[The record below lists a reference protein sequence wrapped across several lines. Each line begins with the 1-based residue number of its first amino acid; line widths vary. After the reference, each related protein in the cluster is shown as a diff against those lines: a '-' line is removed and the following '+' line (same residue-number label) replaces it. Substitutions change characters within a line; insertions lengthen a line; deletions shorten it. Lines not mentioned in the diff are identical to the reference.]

1 MKNSPIPAKS
11 NTTSSQDVAHDICE
25 GIHAFLMVGL
35 KADRAGLFSGVNI
48 GLIRAES
55 EKNRQRIDVEGFFFF
70 DRLGKGLFL
79 VIDILIH

>member
-1 MKNSPIPAKS
+1 VKNSPIPAKS

-55 EKNRQRIDVEGFFFF
+55 EKNRDRRIDVVDIALYVCLF
-70 DRLGKGLFL
+70 RLSR
-79 VIDILIH
+79 